1 MKMYLDRRAFLKT
14 AAASAALLAN
24 RPLWGA
30 TSPAPPETDDALLT
44 RVQGDIAKHRQGD
57 GVVMVRSA
65 DGKPIANA
73 KVKVEQTRHEF
84 LFGCNFFMFG
94 RLRDAKLEENYQQRF
109 AAMMNFATLPFYWAN
124 YEPQQA
130 EPIYDYS
137 ERTADWCH
145 AHGIACK
152 GHPLAWDHP
161 AGNPRWLPA
170 DLQEVGRLSHER
182 VREIVSRFKDRI
194 AIWDV
199 VNEATHLGQTNKEQ
213 RMSKWAVT
221 QGATKYVSEHL
232 KIARA
237 ANPKA
242 TLLVNDYQLEPAYYR
257 LLVSLRAEGK
267 LLFDAVGLQSHMH
280 DSGWPLRRLWNYCET
295 FRALGLPL
303 HFTEATVVSGPRTGP
318 GESWGP
324 TTPSLEAKQADY
336 IVKFYTALFAHPAV
350 QAITWWDFSDNGAWQ
365 RAAAG
370 LLRADMSPKPVYD
383 RLLKL
388 VKGEWWTKTAGRA
401 NDRGEFPARA
411 FFGTH
416 RVTVEL
422 PNGRMIV
429 KEIQWQRGKEN
440 RFEMVA

>member
-1 MKMYLDRRAFLKT
+1 MSLNRRAFLKT

-30 TSPAPPETDDALLT
+30 TSEAPPETDDALLA
-44 RVQGDIAKHRQGD
+44 RVRGDIAKHRQGD
-57 GVVMVRSA
+57 GMIVVRGA
-65 DGKPIANA
+65 DGQPIANA

-84 LFGCNFFMFG
+84 LFGCNSFRFA
-94 RLRDAKLEENYQQRF
+94 RLRDAKQEEDYQQRF
-109 AAMMNFATLPFYWAN
+109 AALLNYATLPFYWAN
-124 YEPQQA
+124 YEPQQG
-130 EPIYDYS
+130 ESIYDYS
-137 ERTADWCH
+137 ERTADWCQ

-152 GHPLAWDHP
+152 GHPLVWDHP

-170 DLQEVGRLSHER
+170 DLPEIGRLSHER

-194 AIWDV
+194 AFWDV
-199 VNEATHLGQTNKEQ
+199 VNEATHLGQVNKEQ
-213 RMSKWAVT
+213 RMSQWAVT
-221 QGATKYVSEHL
+221 LGATKYVSEHL

-242 TLLVNDYQLEPAYYR
+242 TLLVNDYRLDPAYYR

-280 DSGWPLRRLWNYCET
+280 DGGWPLHRLWKHCDT
-295 FRALGLPL
+295 FRPLGLPL
-303 HFTEATVVSGPRTGP
+303 HFTETTVLSGPRTGP

-324 TTPSLEAKQADY
+324 TTPALEAKQADY
-336 IVKFYTALFAHPAV
+336 VVKFYTALFAHPAV

-370 LLRADMSPKPVYD
+370 FLRADMSPKPVYD

-401 NDRGEFPARA
+401 NERGEFPARA

-429 KEIQWQRGKEN
+429 KEFLWQRGKEN